1 MESVVGLVLAKIL
14 LSIVVFVVVV
24 ENELELFQ
32 PIQVEKLILS
42 MLK

>member
-14 LSIVVFVVVV
+14 RSIVVVVVV